1 VGLVAVEQGL
11 ILTQDRD
18 LREDADTSVASDRR
32 VRLFV
37 YTATVAYALLFSAA
51 AAVSYFAFIQKRFDL
66 GNMTQAVWATA
77 HGHPLRVTT
86 EAGTEISR
94 LGGHVDPF
102 LVLLVPFWWLWSS
115 PLMLLV
121 VQAIAVSAGSIPVY
135 WLARKHL
142 RSSRLA
148 ASYSVAY
155 LLYPA
160 TQFNTF
166 TPVGMH
172 PVSFAI
178 PLILFAIW
186 FLDEERLILFAVFA
200 LVAASTK
207 EEIPAAIGCLGIWF
221 AVRKGRVLLGASI
234 FAVGFGVTVANILVV
249 IPHFAQGGVS
259 PFAGRYEDVGGT
271 PGGMLHTALTD
282 PIAFVDAIVTWHKL
296 LFVVL
301 LLLPFLGLW
310 LFEPLILIG
319 AVPDLVINLLSS
331 KPEQTTIF
339 YQYTAGIVPF
349 VIAASVLGTARL
361 KRDPRRISRCVLV
374 IVACTAI
381 VSPLFYSAYNL
392 ELARPSNP
400 THAAIRHALSLV
412 PPGVPI
418 SASQTLGGY
427 LSTRRY
433 VAVFPSLGR
442 AEWVLVGR
450 PAAGYDDPHVLKTS
464 LARLKSSSL
473 WKLVYESNGISVLH
487 RRR

>member
-1 VGLVAVEQGL
+1 VSLAAVEQGL
-11 ILTQDRD
+11 TLTGDRKVRD
-18 LREDADTSVASDRR
+18 GAGMSVTSDVRSRR
-32 VRLFV
+32 FV
-37 YTATVAYALLFSAA
+37 YSTTAVYALLFSAG
-51 AAVSYFAFIQKRFDL
+51 AAVSYFAFRQPRFDL

-86 EAGTEISR
+86 ATGAEISR

-102 LVLLVPFWWLWSS
+102 LVLLVPFWWIWSS

-121 VQAIAVSAGSIPVY
+121 VQAIAVSAGAIPVY

-142 RSSRLA
+142 QNGRIA
-148 ASYSVAY
+148 ANFAVAY

-186 FLDEERLILFAVFA
+186 FLDEERLILFTLVA
-200 LVAASTK
+200 LLAASTK
-207 EEIPAAIGCLGIWF
+207 EEIPAAIACLGIWF
-221 AVRKGRVLLGASI
+221 AVRKGHRLVGASI
-234 FAVGFGVTVANILVV
+234 FVLGFGITLVNMLVV
-249 IPHFAQGGVS
+249 IPHFAEGGVS
-259 PFAGRYEDVGGT
+259 PFAGRYEAVGAT
-271 PGGMLHTALTD
+271 PGGMLRTAATH
-282 PIAFVDAIVTWHKL
+282 PIAFVNTIATSHKL

-301 LLLPFLGLW
+301 LLAPLLGLW

-349 VIAASVLGTARL
+349 VIAASVLGAARL
-361 KRDPRRISRCVLV
+361 RRDPRRISLVVLA
-374 IVACTAI
+374 IVLCMAI
-381 VSPLFYSAYNL
+381 VSPLVYAGYNFD
-392 ELARPSNP
+392 LARPSNP
-400 THAAIRHALSLV
+400 THAATQHALSLV
-412 PPGVPI
+412 PPGVPV
-418 SASQTLGGY
+418 SASQTLGAY

-433 VAVFPSLGR
+433 IAVFPNLRR
-442 AEWVLVGR
+442 AQWVVVG
-450 PAAGYDDPHVLKTS
+450 PLAKGYDDPRVFGAAF
-464 LARLKSSSL
+464 ARLKSSPA
-473 WKLVYESNGISVLH
+473 WKLVYDSHGVSVFK
-487 RRR
+487 RR